1 MGVGEAGEIDC
12 DYSLQKTSFR
22 VFSFSWGFVWNLLL
36 LLHFNSCCIYA
47 LWICFAMSWEVIWGC
62 PGGSDGKQSACN
74 AGDPGWIPWAW
85 KISWRREWLPTPVF
99 LPGEFHEQRSLAGY
113 SPWSHKESDKTE
125 WLTLTLLQFLELFK
139 DERSWPLSEHW
150 RKLCSLELPW
160 GAGRQR
166 AEGNKRYN
174 PKEERRWNMRSGARA
189 SKEPEPWYLSPGLEH
204 GCSQLVLST
213 QQLVFISLQ
222 RVPHLLFSVCGFP
235 VGLTT
240 PIPRMT
246 ITFILQIN
254 LGDIFKIN

>member
-1 MGVGEAGEIDC
+1 M
-12 DYSLQKTSFR
+12 
-22 VFSFSWGFVWNLLL
+22 N
-36 LLHFNSCCIYA
+36 
-47 LWICFAMSWEVIWGC
+47 WEVIWGC
-62 PGGSDGKQSACN
+62 PGGSDGKRSACN
-74 AGDPGWIPWAW
+74 AGDPGSIPWAW
-85 KISWRREWLPTPVF
+85 KISWRREWLPTPVS
-99 LPGEFHEQRSLAGY
+99 LPGGFHEQRSLAGY

-150 RKLCSLELPW
+150 RRLCSLELPW

-222 RVPHLLFSVCGFP
+222 RALVWNMGVHSWFCLPSNLYLFPFKESLISSSQFVDFQWDW
-235 VGLTT
+235 
-240 PIPRMT
+240 PRPSREWP
-246 ITFILQIN
+246 
-254 LGDIFKIN
+254 